1 MAQGGNKGVF
11 DVANPYPG
19 EMEAASYVENIAN
32 RTTMRGVVYDMTRI
46 LTVTCIVVVPLL
58 LWATSMHPL
67 AIIISGILGVLAVI
81 LVRDTIVVTR
91 QLKASPLDL
100 AFDPAPD
107 RGPVSPANVLGV
119 AGGVGV
125 FGVVLL
131 IVSTAM
137 GDVAQG
143 LTWGLITLGVA
154 GVLALMSIPT
164 FGVQARKWRVLSD
177 ALQAHPELIPYQQD
191 ARARFPHSAPF
202 PFSAPTDQVIIP

>member
-107 RGPVSPANVLGV
+107 RGPVSPANVLPLAKPLRRI
-119 AGGVGV
+119 AGSGGRR
-125 FGVVLL
+125 
-131 IVSTAM
+131 
-137 GDVAQG
+137 
-143 LTWGLITLGVA
+143 
-154 GVLALMSIPT
+154 P
-164 FGVQARKWRVLSD
+164 
-177 ALQAHPELIPYQQD
+177 
-191 ARARFPHSAPF
+191 
-202 PFSAPTDQVIIP
+202 